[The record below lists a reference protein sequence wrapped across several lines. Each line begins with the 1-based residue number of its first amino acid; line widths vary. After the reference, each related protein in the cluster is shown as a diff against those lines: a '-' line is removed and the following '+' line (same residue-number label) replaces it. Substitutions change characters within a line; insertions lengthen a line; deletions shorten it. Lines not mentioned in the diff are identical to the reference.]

1 MPETT
6 ATTPPTEDRERCTWA
21 TGEWMI
27 PYHDE
32 EWGVAV
38 HDDRTHFEY
47 LILEGAQ
54 AGLSW
59 LTILKRREGYRRIF
73 ADFDPERVVR
83 FTPVA
88 LEQALLD
95 PGIIR
100 NRLKVE
106 STVINARAFLDVQA
120 AFGSFDDYL
129 WGFVDGVPIV
139 NHWTVETGLPA
150 TTALSDAVSADLKKR
165 GFKFVGSTVCYAHL
179 QAAGLVVDHLTSC
192 FRHPEHPGT

>member
-1 MPETT
+1 MV
-6 ATTPPTEDRERCTWA
+6 R
-21 TGEWMI
+21 
-27 PYHDE
+27 YHDT
-32 EWGVAV
+32 EWGVPN
-38 HDDRTHFEY
+38 HDDRHHFEF
-47 LILEGAQ
+47 LVLESAQ
-54 AGLSW
+54 SGLSW
-59 LTILKRREGYRRIF
+59 RTVLNKRDGYRRLF
-73 ADFDPERVVR
+73 AEFDPGIVSRFSSADVER
-83 FTPVA
+83 
-88 LEQALLD
+88 LLLD